1 MYLYEWSGKHSHKV
15 IMSDGKLGQ
24 IDRGTHSSPRTKN
37 KDSRL
42 YVTGEATVL
51 IQDITGY
58 AVICNKIDR
67 KIKFRKCIIYD
78 HN

>member
-1 MYLYEWSGKHSHKV
+1 MIRGAQSQSHYEV
-15 IMSDGKLGQ
+15 MVNSDKL
-24 IDRGTHSSPRTKN
+24 IVARTVPRVQEQRL
-37 KDSRL
+37 RL

-67 KIKFRKCIIYD
+67 KDQISEV
-78 HN
+78 HHL